1 MKKLLYVVALALTTL
16 FVACEPDFL
25 QKDDESINPS
35 DLEFATSSELK
46 LSLKSYLCSR
56 QLLAAGSDGSMTYLE
71 GTRISE
77 LGHWL
82 LLDNERYG
90 SDTIFATIVPS
101 VDVVVNWEVA
111 DPSVVEI
118 VSQSEENN
126 YIVVKAKKL
135 GSTTIKASVEDKY
148 EAIITT
154 TVVDAYA
161 TKMLGYDGKKN
172 ESGYR
177 VENYTIFLESEDPNS
192 KRKEQKVWM
201 KIDQTPAEDEMV
213 DDGNGGK
220 IPAPKAQI
228 LWSVSEEGIVDLDI
242 RPDVDGRNDTC
253 IIKPKAEGLVTVLAT
268 CQYRTVQVIVTVKN
282 NQILT
287 TIDSLQ
293 FTDNNGE
300 VFDKLWLSRS
310 ETNFVNVACF
320 PDNAYSD
327 YTDGYQWISLNPSVA
342 VVESTGQVETDEYQR
357 VIRGVAA
364 GETQIQVSLGI
375 GEKRKTKTFDVKVCN
390 AVTSISITAE
400 NGATSWQTIGVGD
413 TRNFIAEIDDAD
425 AATEYGSLLEWY
437 LKPADGWDSSNDIS
451 DYMTIDNSTGEI
463 TALEITPENQN
474 CLVYAKITHPKY
486 PGHPTD
492 NTTVTVESNTIVCSV
507 IAGNLVRFNPV
518 SLEYVYSATSTYPIS
533 TATFTDA
540 AGNTLSLTSNKQN
553 KTDFLRTAGSV
564 ACSARLVFTYT
575 GVDGSTYNFKNSAD
589 ILTVTDNG
597 DGSFTYEFNY
607 TVEVNDKATLK
618 GSGRLTPKVTEQ

>member
-35 DLEFATSSELK
+35 DLKFATSSELK

-90 SDTIFATIVPS
+90 SDTIFATVVPS
-101 VDVVVNWEVA
+101 VDVLVNWEVA

-220 IPAPKAQI
+220 VPAPKAQI

-327 YTDGYQWISLNPSVA
+327 YSDGYQWISLNPAIA
-342 VVESTGQVETDEYQR
+342 VVESTGQAETDEYQR
-357 VIRGVAA
+357 AIKGVAA
-364 GETQIQVSLGI
+364 GETQIQASLGI
-375 GEKRKTKTFDVKVCN
+375 GEKIKTRTFDVKVCN
-390 AVTSISITAE
+390 AVTSISIT
-400 NGATSWQTIGVGD
+400 NTFGSTDLPINKTID
-413 TRNFIAEIDDAD
+413 ISYTISD
-425 AATEYGSLLEWY
+425 AAASAEFGDQLTWY
-437 LKPADGWDSSNDIS
+437 LVPSSGWNPEGGIESYVTITRDGKLTTRKD
-451 DYMTIDNSTGEI
+451 TPTGKTFGI
-463 TALEITPENQN
+463 
-474 CLVYAKITHPKY
+474 YAQITHPKY

-492 NTTVTVESNTIVCSV
+492 NTNVTIKSNDITSLKILPASTA
-507 IAGNLVRFNPV
+507 IEFNPTFISYNYGV
-518 SLEYVYSATSTYPIS
+518 EGDLWTEVIFIDGEGNKLEII
-533 TATFTDA
+533 DNDWDNE
-540 AGNTLSLTSNKQN
+540 GND
-553 KTDFLRTAGSV
+553 DFRTAGI
-564 ACSARLVFTYT
+564 
-575 GVDGSTYNFKNSAD
+575 YNFFDLYPGVSMNYIPSGGTNSK
-589 ILTVTDNG
+589 LTSGTIEVIANG
-597 DGSFTYEFNY
+597 DGTYTYKFNLQG
-607 TVEVNDKATLK
+607 NDTLV
-618 GSGRLTPKVTEQ
+618 GTSSELNP

>member
-1 MKKLLYVVALALTTL
+1 MKKLLYVVAFALTTM

-101 VDVVVNWEVA
+101 VDLAVNWEVA
-111 DPSVVEI
+111 DSSIVEI

-172 ESGYR
+172 ETGYR

-220 IPAPKAQI
+220 VPAPKAQI

-242 RPDVDGRNDTC
+242 RHDVDGRNDTC

-310 ETNFVNVACF
+310 ETKFVNVACF
-320 PDNAYSD
+320 PNNAYSD
-327 YTDGYQWISLNPSVA
+327 YPDGYEWTSLNSSVA
-342 VVESTGQVETDEYQR
+342 VVELTGQVETDEYQR
-357 VIRGVAA
+357 AIRGVAA

-375 GEKRKTKTFDVKVCN
+375 GEKIKTRTFDVKVCN
-390 AVTSISITAE
+390 AVTNISITSSLGE
-400 NGATSWQTIGVGD
+400 NKRIPVGTTID
-413 TRNFIAEIDDAD
+413 INYTISD
-425 AATEYGSLLEWY
+425 AAAAAEFGDRLTWHFVPSSGWNPEGGIESYVTITQDGKLTAH
-437 LKPADGWDSSNDIS
+437 KDIPAGNSFDI
-451 DYMTIDNSTGEI
+451 
-463 TALEITPENQN
+463 
-474 CLVYAKITHPKY
+474 YAQIIHPKY

-492 NTTVTVESNTIVCSV
+492 NTTVTVQSSRITNIEIIPSSTSIEFNAVTVYYDWNGTTWSSMMFNDESGNILGFMADNHKTNIWKTEGTYDIVAEKMTVMYATSDSSKTSNLTSGTIQV
-507 IAGNLVRFNPV
+507 IANSDG
-518 SLEYVYSATSTYPIS
+518 
-533 TATFTDA
+533 
-540 AGNTLSLTSNKQN
+540 
-553 KTDFLRTAGSV
+553 
-564 ACSARLVFTYT
+564 TYT
-575 GVDGSTYNFKNSAD
+575 YIFNLDGDDVITGTSSELN
-589 ILTVTDNG
+589 
-597 DGSFTYEFNY
+597 
-607 TVEVNDKATLK
+607 
-618 GSGRLTPKVTEQ
+618 P